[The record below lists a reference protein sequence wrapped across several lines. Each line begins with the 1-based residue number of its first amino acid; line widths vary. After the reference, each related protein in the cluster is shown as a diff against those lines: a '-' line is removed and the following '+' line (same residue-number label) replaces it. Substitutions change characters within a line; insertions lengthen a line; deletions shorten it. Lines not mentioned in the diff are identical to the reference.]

1 MPCCCGSDCDCV
13 CSHCTC
19 EATTDFHPIF
29 VQFAPPIYA
38 THDKYHDDECCHAHS
53 DHVADEKA
61 PQGRGLLTSK
71 QEQELVQE
79 RKSWW
84 SKLRSKV

>member
-1 MPCCCGSDCDCV
+1 MMM
-13 CSHCTC
+13 
-19 EATTDFHPIF
+19 
-29 VQFAPPIYA
+29 
-38 THDKYHDDECCHAHS
+38 KCCHAHS
-53 DHVADEKA
+53 DHVADAKA

-84 SKLRSKV
+84 NKLRSKV